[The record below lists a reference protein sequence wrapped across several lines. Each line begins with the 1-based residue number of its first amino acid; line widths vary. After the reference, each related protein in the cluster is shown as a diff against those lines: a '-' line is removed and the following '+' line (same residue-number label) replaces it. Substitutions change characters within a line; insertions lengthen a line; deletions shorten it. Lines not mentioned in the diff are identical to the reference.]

1 MSNRAALQQ
10 TMEGSQVA
18 GLRQLQITAY
28 IKWWQMITNLKTQ
41 KNFPLKVISCEKTF
55 RKAANLIN

>member
-1 MSNRAALQQ
+1 MSNGAALQL

-41 KNFPLKVISCEKTF
+41 KTSP
-55 RKAANLIN
+55 